1 MYSPIFRYKHQTAS
15 EELMVTDVIVP
26 NETPQQKQSNASW
39 LSCAWQ
45 YLMHH
50 LLNGHEPRVWQKR
63 NTAGEVFYRAYD
75 PYTGRS
81 AYLTSDIDLRIW
93 LEQLPYQ

>member
-1 MYSPIFRYKHQTAS
+1 MHPPKFRHKHQTAS
-15 EELMVTDVIVP
+15 AELMATNVTVHHS
-26 NETPQQKQSNASW
+26 TPQQKQPKASW
-39 LSCAWQ
+39 LSCTWK

-63 NTAGEVFYRAYD
+63 NAAGEILYCAYD
-75 PYTGRS
+75 PHTGRS